1 MYASLIRDVTEQ
13 KVAHLEIQQL
23 NEVLEQRVVERTAE
37 LAEANRELEAFS
49 YSISHDLR
57 APLRAMDGY
66 SRLAL
71 DDYAANL
78 PDEARRYL
86 EIVHSSALT
95 MSRMID
101 DLLRLS
107 RLGRQAL
114 NLQSVQPGDLV
125 RKVLES
131 FAAEIKERQVQ
142 VSVQD
147 MPTCQADA
155 GLLQQVYAN
164 LINNALKFTRPCPQ
178 PRIEVGCIQ
187 RNSTPVYYV
196 RDNGVG
202 FDSQY
207 TEKLFSVFQRLHSQK
222 DYEGDG
228 IGLALV
234 QRIIRRHGGM
244 IWAEAE
250 THQGATFYFTLNRQF
265 NMEADD

>member
-1 MYASLIRDVTEQ
+1 
-13 KVAHLEIQQL
+13 
-23 NEVLEQRVVERTAE
+23 
-37 LAEANRELEAFS
+37 
-49 YSISHDLR
+49 
-57 APLRAMDGY
+57 
-66 SRLAL
+66 
-71 DDYAANL
+71 
-78 PDEARRYL
+78 
-86 EIVHSSALT
+86 
-95 MSRMID
+95 
-101 DLLRLS
+101 
-107 RLGRQAL
+107 
-114 NLQSVQPGDLV
+114 LV